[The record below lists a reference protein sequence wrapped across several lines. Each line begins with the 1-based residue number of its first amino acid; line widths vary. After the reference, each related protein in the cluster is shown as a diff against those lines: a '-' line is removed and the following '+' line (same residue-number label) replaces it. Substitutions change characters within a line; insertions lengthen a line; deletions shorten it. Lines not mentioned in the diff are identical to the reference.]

1 MKQVKRNYSSHLPI
15 SMAVAA
21 FIFLSVFFTTS
32 VNAEEDLK
40 LGLRRA
46 KYLLSGEM
54 TSDADFDAYAATF
67 DDYRRAVRSY
77 IDSDNFYNAALRYHE
92 RIFGVGLPLDYL
104 DELKRDDSRNAKFA
118 KLRCAKDNSD
128 RFHCSWASQEKGR
141 VRTAECPDEW
151 LQPVGVFWYPT
162 ITAWVCPSVARTC
175 GSDLSRCFIE
185 YADEDVARNSELGAS
200 EIYDSQ
206 FTTIKSLSRQSAGM
220 AAALVTENYPYTL
233 ILQPGLT
240 AVDGAVANFYSQ
252 KHHFKI
258 ESMHIPNDVMSL
270 LENVRFTS
278 TRFRLVNT
286 GPSYESGGIL
296 TTFGWLRRY
305 EKNRTRS
312 NQLYERLLCRKFTS
326 ELPKVFPADPGNLR
340 ETEGCKGCHATLD
353 PLSDFFKVWGEG
365 GELYNGAGSAVDTTF
380 AGQQG
385 KYVSDLAN
393 IIRSDKA
400 FATCTVQNV
409 WKWTM
414 GRGFYHSEADLRS
427 ALTTY
432 FINTKYSFK
441 ELVYAIVTHPNF
453 LEGSRGDALV
463 TDPLEDPPLGEIP
476 KVTTRPCTTTIDYAA
491 NIAPKISQCTTC
503 HGASSAPRQDLSSQT
518 QWTKLGKT
526 AVGMMASG
534 SMPPG
539 QSGPPTQGAVF
550 ELKEAVRCWLEQNP

>member
-1 MKQVKRNYSSHLPI
+1 MKWYVKI
-15 SMAVAA
+15 SKYRPSLANRYGIAVLFTLFAEQ
-21 FIFLSVFFTTS
+21 LVF
-32 VNAEEDLK
+32 AEEDLK

-46 KYLLSGEM
+46 KYLLSGDM
-54 TSDADFDAYAATF
+54 TTDADFEAYGGTF
-67 DDYRRAVRSY
+67 EDFRRAVRGLV
-77 IDSDNFYNAALRYHE
+77 DGEAFYDVSLRYHE
-92 RIFGVGLPLDYL
+92 RLFGIGLPIDYL
-104 DELKRDDSRNAKFA
+104 DELKRDEGTSAKFA
-118 KLRCAKDNSD
+118 KLRCEKDRSN
-128 RFHCSWASQEKGR
+128 RFHCFWASKEKGK

-151 LQPVGVFWYPT
+151 LQAVGVFWYPSL
-162 ITAWVCPSVARTC
+162 TAWVCPSVARAC

-185 YADEDVARNSELGAS
+185 YADEAVAKNSELGAS
-200 EIYDSQ
+200 EIYDSR
-206 FTTIKSLSRQSAGM
+206 FTTIKSLSRQAAGM

-233 ILQPGLT
+233 LLQSGLT

-258 ESMHIPNDVMSL
+258 ESMHIPPDVMGL
-270 LENVRFTS
+270 LENLRFTN

-286 GPSYESGGIL
+286 GATYDSGGIL

-340 ETEGCKGCHATLD
+340 ETDGCKGCHALLD

-365 GELYNGAGSAVDTTF
+365 GELYNGAGAAIDTTF

-393 IIRSDKA
+393 IVRYDKA

-414 GRGFYHSEADLRS
+414 GRGFYHAEADLRG

-432 FINTKYSFK
+432 FINSKYSFK
-441 ELVYAIVTHPNF
+441 ELVYAVVTHPTF
-453 LEGSRGDALV
+453 LDGKRGDALV

-476 KVTTRPCTTTIDYAA
+476 KATARPCTSTISYSAD
-491 NIAPKISQCTTC
+491 ISPKLSLCTSC
-503 HGASSAPRQDLSSQT
+503 HGVTSSPRQDLSSEV
-518 QWTKLGKT
+518 QWKKLGKT

-539 QSGPPTQGAVF
+539 LSGAPVVGPTF